1 MVRFKKRTAMNV
13 RKALNVAFFAS
24 LLLTGGGIRGTED
37 AVAPQGGFGIAT
49 PSVEELAIP
58 QDKSSEKSADV
69 TTREAMCLMIE
80 AAARAHDLPLE
91 FFARVI
97 WQESRFQPNAVG
109 PMTRSGKRAQGI
121 AQFMPG
127 TAAERRLLD
136 PFDPVQALPK
146 SAEFLAKLRGK
157 FGNLGLA
164 AAAYNAG
171 PQRVRDWLAGKRDLP
186 GQTRAYVRAITDRS
200 AEDWAHGDTQSP
212 AQSSPNCQAIV
223 ATLKRDGGRFIASLE
238 QHVTIANAQP
248 WGAQLSAGFSR
259 ERALGDYARIMQR
272 LGAAIGER
280 DPMITSAVMR
290 SRGTSPFYQ
299 VRIGAQTRQE
309 ADDLCKQ
316 IHRAGTACV
325 VWRTAK
331 AGRSAVAQS
340 SGSSLTIEAP

>member
-1 MVRFKKRTAMNV
+1 MVESAASDNG
-13 RKALNVAFFAS
+13 LPVA
-24 LLLTGGGIRGTED
+24 
-37 AVAPQGGFGIAT
+37 
-49 PSVEELAIP
+49 
-58 QDKSSEKSADV
+58 
-69 TTREAMCLMIE
+69 
-80 AAARAHDLPLE
+80 

-97 WQESRFQPNAVG
+97 WHESRFNADAVG
-109 PMTRSGKRAQGI
+109 PRTRSGAHAEGI

-127 TAAERRLLD
+127 TASERQLLD

-146 SAEFLAKLRGK
+146 AAAFLRELRSE